1 MKSSFSAKLIL
12 TGLIFILPAILQA
25 QNAQSQKPT
34 FFETKRLIT
43 YLDGSPAEGLKPE
56 NFDVVLTTGSVRHV
70 GYIANVFKDTLD
82 FKYFMPAS
90 YKLLYLGSEIENFT
104 ISEKNGQYYCDLPDK
119 LHLPFNYLIKT
130 DTIRKIA
137 IFNETG
143 KKIDE
148 IITNKK
154 GYATL
159 TTPATIIDKRFFV
172 CYFNNQFPQ
181 IRIYREQRPKYSKD
195 FRYRQISFKPGY
207 RSLEAIKNISFNSYM
222 VHNLD
227 KDIYYRLQNLSF
239 QKQHGIDAY
248 NWLLVYNGQQQKG
261 EVHKLD
267 VSGYSGPFLDEK
279 GKPVVSR
286 TFEDDKSGKKNT
298 QYYYVGDN
306 GTLQKSKDIYID
318 PYRFDGNFVSGIYWN
333 VPVFLGVPLPQGQHI
348 VTIKC
353 EEKTGKKLT
362 STKML
367 KVAFSPEKNKLLYQ
381 KPDGSFTAMPDYIDN
396 SVPFS
401 DMSNLKQCLISVD
414 GNPGVDYTHENMDMA
429 KGIFYSDMSESEKAE
444 AQKNIPLEFGWDEDR
459 YPYSYNVN
467 LWNTDKYKTL
477 SGPINIVEGPYSEL
491 KYRATV
497 LQGEYPTREEAL
509 KHCKNPESHSNREH
523 GRNTSTT
530 YRCFESQIVSI
541 CLNNYRLLPNGKPNW
556 DALYCGEGSEDNKK
570 GDQVV
575 YEISAPGYVSTSGA
589 LSKRSLEASEFSLKG
604 VILDADS
611 LPVKGAKISFRGVD
625 SFVLSDS
632 TGSFTIKT
640 VGDGEKPYSEHIVRV
655 LKKIGLKI
663 YNKELG
669 QAVTDSFGIVSD
681 GFTTLKLKVKANG
694 IEPRTVI
701 AKQPALGE
709 FVGHTMLNLALA
721 LDEDGTGEMEYVPP
735 AYLTSDQLTKH
746 LTLKPDTSTQNG
758 ISTMLWV
765 AEVPVTIT
773 YEDEEGNP
781 GSYTFTIFVTRPP
794 VMLIH
799 GFTGD
804 ETTWGDLANY
814 LRVRKYEPV
823 VREYY
828 KGPVDEST
836 IQRQSEKLGK
846 YIQEVREAYLK
857 NHFLQKRVDI
867 VAHSM
872 GGLISRYYI
881 SNMAKYGKKAAIWI
895 PYDVKLSR
903 DELKAQR
910 FKKPVILNDVRKLI
924 MVGTPN
930 HGASWIDELIGYMA
944 SKSTGYHEIA
954 NAQLNS
960 NSKFFE
966 ELNRGESEGRHLD
979 KNVQYALIYGIR
991 KRSPFYPPDSWF
1003 HTWAT
1008 SQKEFAS
1015 DDGVVTISSA
1025 KLNGVK
1031 DYPFPKDWF
1040 AMHGYIHS
1048 PAIQDFFPKDEPI
1061 TESTNIFEKVTELLQ
1076 EDIPRIPLKNSS
1088 AKIFRAHGDVQYRY
1102 YSTQNWIPVR
1112 TPIAPG
1118 NAKKLQNNWCRIK
1131 TGDGSASLGFFL
1143 NGHQWGMLHI
1153 MPNTIA
1159 YYEYASPEFVNV
1171 YMQQGKARF
1180 KSKKKE
1186 GGGFEIILGEQGEK
1200 WYAFNPKAK
1209 VKDLN
1214 TDFTVDASGNAPA
1227 VQSIYGVVAVGVK
1240 TKGSKQVNEKSI
1252 GKQQGIA
1259 IAMDGKLST
1268 FEVPK
1273 QGWWSSI
1280 DTTFLPDDTTA
1291 VIKDSTAASF
1301 DLGEITL
1308 TASAGYLPV
1317 GSFANINLH
1326 IEKLPDTL
1334 IQATLEVDNPSQ
1346 TKFIQVAN
1354 PRLQVDS
1361 TGNSSF
1367 SININEPDESMYP
1380 SLADIPL
1387 QVTFKVN
1394 IAVTGSE
1401 PVLAE
1406 KTLTLP
1412 VGITLLTGKTTGPD
1426 FKPRAEARPPE
1437 LFPISF
1443 QIANQTD
1450 KKGNFYILFN
1460 TTLFDMEL
1468 DKQRQYARRT
1478 GLKFNK
1484 TNLTPEI
1491 IWPETCSIPLKYE
1504 LPDSIVN
1511 SIKAGTIV
1519 KLGNHGNFDIL
1530 TPAEHE
1536 QRIKQY
1542 VEAFAKAIPLNEE
1555 YKSYLFSKLDK
1566 LTFSYNAKN
1575 ISKPTFSDN
1584 LNFQPVINIPGSK
1597 KDFWGTKI
1605 NETTDPAYTLI
1616 FHVMG
1621 HFIQQ
1626 AVVLKQHRYYNFL
1639 AEKCGG
1645 SKWIETRRTD
1655 ELKYLFDKAEYVS
1668 FNEAGADFFAFLMI
1682 DFLKEKVPGFAN
1694 NSIYYHKGYI
1704 NDFTNF
1710 DRCKAVQKKYPAWL
1724 VSGPQTSF
1732 LINYYNTAC
1741 QSNPVGVYSDFLLN
1755 TMMFDKLTR
1764 GSGPAST
1771 INEWLLTKHITYK
1784 TRSLSVKTDPHKL
1797 ASAYGLINNHKSIRI
1812 IPRTDFSKA
1821 QLVLDGN
1828 TISDFTQIPA
1838 VIVTTPSQIT
1848 FGKGNFTILMS
1859 SKDTIMMLEAD
1870 SASSVKVA
1878 NGHSL
1883 TLLSG
1888 TFFGDSPLTFNTI
1901 RAKFSA
1907 TGNNFTLTIMPKQ
1920 TAVYNQTGQMKI
1932 TTEKDEETVLG
1943 GFATTISKKGN
1954 IKKPKPPKKG
1964 VPKRFVKPIKVPFK
1978 E

>member
-12 TGLIFILPAILQA
+12 IGLIFILSTILQA
-25 QNAQSQKPT
+25 QNAQTQKPK
-34 FFETKRLIT
+34 FFNTKRLIT
-43 YLDGSPAEGLKPE
+43 YLDGTPAVGLKPE
-56 NFDVVLTTGSVRHV
+56 YFDVVVTAGSTGYV

-90 YKLLYLGSEIENFT
+90 YKLLYLGAEIVNFT
-104 ISEKNGQYYCDLPDK
+104 ISEKNGQYFYDLPEK

-130 DTIRKIA
+130 DTIRKIDV
-137 IFNETG
+137 FDETG
-143 KKIDE
+143 KRIAQ
-148 IITNKK
+148 ITTNKN
-154 GYATL
+154 GYALL
-159 TTPATIIDKRFFV
+159 TTPATVIDKRFFV
-172 CYFNNQFPQ
+172 CYFDKQFPQ
-181 IRIYREQRPKYSKD
+181 IKVYREQRTKYKQD
-195 FRYRQISFKPGY
+195 IRNHQISFKPEY
-207 RSLEAIKNISFNSYM
+207 RSLEAQNVLNFRDNV

-227 KDIYYRLQNLSF
+227 KDIYYRVTKIEFNNNNQPEYYYWLLIYNNLQN
-239 QKQHGIDAY
+239 
-248 NWLLVYNGQQQKG
+248 KG
-261 EVHKLD
+261 TVHKLD
-267 VSGYSGPFLDEK
+267 VTGALKIYLNEK

-286 TFEDDKSGKKNT
+286 TFKDDKSGIEKTEYFFVN
-298 QYYYVGDN
+298 DN
-306 GTLQKSKDIYID
+306 GTLQPTKDVYID
-318 PYRFDGNFVSGIYWN
+318 PYKFDGNFVSGTTWK
-333 VPVFLGVPLPQGQHI
+333 VPVFLGVPLTQGQHT

-353 EEKTGKKLT
+353 EGKKGKKLT
-362 STKML
+362 STKIL
-367 KVAFSPEKNKLLYQ
+367 TVAFSPEQNKLLYQ
-381 KPDGSFTAMPDYIDN
+381 NPDGSFISSPDYIDN
-396 SVPFS
+396 SVDFS
-401 DMSNLKQCLISVD
+401 KLGDLKQCLISVD
-414 GNPGVDYTHENMDMA
+414 GNTGVDYTHTSSSMA
-429 KGIFYSDMSESEKAE
+429 KGIFYSDMSEDEKAE
-444 AQKNIPLEFGWDEDR
+444 AIKNLPLEFGWDEDR
-459 YPYSYNVN
+459 YPDSYDVN
-467 LWNTDKYKTL
+467 IWSTDKYFRM
-477 SGPINIVEGPYSEL
+477 SGPLNKIDGPNSEL
-491 KYRATV
+491 KYKVTTKRD
-497 LQGEYPTREEAL
+497 YPTKEEAL
-509 KHCKNPESHSNREH
+509 KHCKNPKFHRNKEH
-523 GRNTSTT
+523 GRYTDTT
-530 YRCFESQIVSI
+530 YRCYENQIVSV
-541 CLNNYRLLPNGKPNW
+541 CLDNYHLRSNGKPDW
-556 DALYCGEGSEDNKK
+556 DAIYCGEGTEENKK
-570 GDQVV
+570 GNQIV

-589 LSKRSLEASEFSLKG
+589 LSKRSLEASEFSLTG
-604 VILDADS
+604 VILNTDS

-640 VGDGEKPYSEHIVRV
+640 VGDGEKPYSEYIERV
-655 LKKIGLKI
+655 LKKIGFKI
-663 YNKELG
+663 YNEELG

-681 GFTTLKLKVKANG
+681 GFTTLKLKVITNG
-694 IEPRTVI
+694 VEPRTAI

-709 FVGHTMLNLALA
+709 FTGHTMLNLALA

-735 AYLTSDQLTKH
+735 AYLTPDQLTKH
-746 LTLKPDTSTQNG
+746 LVLKPDTSAKNG
-758 ISTMLWV
+758 ISPMLWV

-804 ETTWGDLANY
+804 ETTWGDLSNY
-814 LRVRKYEPV
+814 MRVRKYEPV

-857 NHFLQKRVDI
+857 NHFLQKQVDI

-895 PYDVKLSR
+895 PYNVKLSR
-903 DELKAQR
+903 DELKAKR
-910 FKKPVILNDVRKLI
+910 FKKPVVLNDVRKLI

-1048 PAIQDFFPKDEPI
+1048 PAIQDFFPKDETI

-1088 AKIFRAHGDVQYRY
+1088 AKIFRARGDVQYRY

-1143 NGHQWGMLHI
+1143 NGHQWGILHI

-1180 KSKKKE
+1180 KSKKKD

-1227 VQSIYGVVAVGVK
+1227 IQSIYGVVAVGVK
-1240 TKGSKQVNEKSI
+1240 TEGSKQVNEKAI
-1252 GKQQGIA
+1252 GKQQGIT
-1259 IAMDGKLST
+1259 IATDGKLST

-1291 VIKDSTAASF
+1291 VIKDSTAFSF

-1460 TTLFDMEL
+1460 TTLFNKEL

-1478 GLKFNK
+1478 GRKFDK
-1484 TNLTPEI
+1484 ANLTPEI
-1491 IWPETCSIPLKYE
+1491 NWPETCSIPLKYE

-1511 SIKAGTIV
+1511 SIKAGIIV

-1542 VEAFAKAIPLNEE
+1542 VETFAKAIPLDEE
-1555 YKSYLFSKLDK
+1555 QKSYLFSKLDK
-1566 LTFSYNAKN
+1566 LTFSYNTKN
-1575 ISKPTFSDN
+1575 ITKPTFSDN
-1584 LNFQPVINIPGSK
+1584 LNFQPVINIPENK
-1597 KDFWGTKI
+1597 KEFWGTKI
-1605 NETTDPAYTLI
+1605 NETTDPAYSLI

-1668 FNEAGADFFAFLMI
+1668 FSEAGADFFTFLMI
-1682 DFLKEKVPGFAN
+1682 NFLKEKVPGFAN

-1704 NDFTNF
+1704 NDFTDFNRF
-1710 DRCKAVQKKYPAWL
+1710 KAVQNKYPAWL

-1732 LINYYNTAC
+1732 LINYYGTAC

-1755 TMMFDKLTR
+1755 TIMFDKLTR

-1771 INEWLLTKHITYK
+1771 INQWLLTKHLTYE
-1784 TRSLSVKTDPHKL
+1784 TRSFSGKTDPDKL
-1797 ASAYGLINNHKSIRI
+1797 AATYGLINNHKSIRL

-1821 QLVLDGN
+1821 RLVLDGN

-1838 VIVTTPSQIT
+1838 VTVTTSSQIT
-1848 FGKGNFTILMS
+1848 FGKGNFIMLMP

-1888 TFFGDSPLTFNTI
+1888 SFFGDSPLTFNTI

-1907 TGNNFTLTIMPKQ
+1907 TGNNFALTIMPKQ
-1920 TAVYNQTGQMKI
+1920 TAVYNQTGQLKI
-1932 TTEKDEETVLG
+1932 STEKDEETVLG

-1964 VPKRFVKPIKVPFK
+1964 VPKRFVKPIKIPF
-1978 E
+1978 ED